1 MEDDGFEEA
10 LSSPETKPK
19 AKAKRKLTEAQLEQL
34 AKACAKANTVRKQ
47 NAETRRRLKEKQ
59 KQLADMKR

>member
-19 AKAKRKLTEAQLEQL
+19 AKAKRKLTEAQPEQL
-34 AKACAKANTVRKQ
+34 AKACAKANVSRM
-47 NAETRRRLKEKQ
+47 RRRGGV
-59 KQLADMKR
+59 